1 MLWDTLQWKFY
12 LKIYV
17 NIKSIQT
24 LQILEKIGNIKVIFL
39 NEINL

>member
-24 LQILEKIGNIKVIFL
+24 SQIEKIGNIKVIFL